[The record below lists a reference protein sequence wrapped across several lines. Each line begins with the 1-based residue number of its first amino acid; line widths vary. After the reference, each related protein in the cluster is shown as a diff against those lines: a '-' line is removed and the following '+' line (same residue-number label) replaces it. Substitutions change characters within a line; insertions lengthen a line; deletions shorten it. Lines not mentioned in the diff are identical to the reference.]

1 MEERLG
7 EVIGSFLNALFGLVE
22 VVNAAT
28 EKHKRKLM
36 CDQKEM
42 RHVNTMTVAVLLC

>member
-28 EKHKRKLM
+28 EKYNRKSI
-36 CDQKEM
+36 CNQKEK
-42 RHVNTMTVAVLLC
+42 RRINTMTVLLC